1 MQLNQCLAS
10 IKNMIEQSQSI
21 VEEHADKLT
30 TVNTDSRTI
39 MYVQVASQI
48 IPGLKIVRKG
58 ALC

>member
-10 IKNMIEQSQSI
+10 IKNMIDQSQSI
-21 VEEHADKLT
+21 VEEHVDYLT

-48 IPGLKIVRKG
+48 IPELKIVRKG
-58 ALC
+58 A